1 MARGRKGLNRHQ
13 KAAFKGGEH
22 RVRGE
27 TIQRLIELADST
39 DPAERL
45 HAAANLC
52 PCHVRKRVEAAGAAL
67 YRLMQDPDV
76 RVRRA
81 AWHTLEDGGCPND
94 PALLP
99 IFERAVANETDSQV
113 RGWVE
118 RFCSAGSGGARPARL
133 AARGL
138 HPFPRVR
145 ALRLL
150 RRNRTAACV
159 PNTIRK
165 SPAAAARDASP
176 RFVSSVMG
184 RRHNFPPILRRGGVF
199 LKPYSLAKSVPTRS
213 KTASSRFAGR
223 AEIKVACLARQS
235 ILLT

>member
-39 DPAERL
+39 DLAERL
-45 HAAANLC
+45 HAAENLC
-52 PCHVRKRVEAAGAAL
+52 PCHVRKRVEAAWEAL

-99 IFERAVANETDSQV
+99 IFKRAVANETDSQV
-113 RGWVE
+113 RRWVE
-118 RFCSAGSGGARPARL
+118 RFAAPALAERDRQDSLRAAYTPFQEYGRCDFCGETGRRVRTEYDTELTCSGGPRRL
-133 AARGL
+133 AQICQPCDGQ
-138 HPFPRVR
+138 
-145 ALRLL
+145 
-150 RRNRTAACV
+150 
-159 PNTIRK
+159 
-165 SPAAAARDASP
+165 AS
-176 RFVSSVMG
+176 
-184 RRHNFPPILRRGGVF
+184 
-199 LKPYSLAKSVPTRS
+199 
-213 KTASSRFAGR
+213 
-223 AEIKVACLARQS
+223 
-235 ILLT
+235 

>member
-1 MARGRKGLNRHQ
+1 MTPRRRKGLNRHQ

-27 TIQRLIELADST
+27 TIDRLIKMAAST

-45 HAAANLC
+45 HAAENLC
-52 PCHVRKRVEAAGAAL
+52 PCHVRKRVETAWEAL

-113 RGWVE
+113 RRWVE
-118 RFCSAGSGGARPARL
+118 RFAAPALAERDRQDSLRAAHSPFQERGRCDFCGKVNAGVRTDYETKLTASGG
-133 AARGL
+133 
-138 HPFPRVR
+138 
-145 ALRLL
+145 
-150 RRNRTAACV
+150 
-159 PNTIRK
+159 
-165 SPAAAARDASP
+165 SQ
-176 RFVSSVMG
+176 
-184 RRHNFPPILRRGGVF
+184 
-199 LKPYSLAKSVPTRS
+199 
-213 KTASSRFAGR
+213 RFARICQQCDGQ
-223 AEIKVACLARQS
+223 AS
-235 ILLT
+235 

>member
-27 TIQRLIELADST
+27 TIQRLIEWADST
-39 DPAERL
+39 NPAERL

-118 RFCSAGSGGARPARL
+118 RFAAPALAERDRQDSLRAAYNPFQEYGRCDFCGETDRRVRTEYDTEITSSGGPRRL
-133 AARGL
+133 AQICQQCDGQ
-138 HPFPRVR
+138 
-145 ALRLL
+145 
-150 RRNRTAACV
+150 
-159 PNTIRK
+159 
-165 SPAAAARDASP
+165 AS
-176 RFVSSVMG
+176 
-184 RRHNFPPILRRGGVF
+184 
-199 LKPYSLAKSVPTRS
+199 
-213 KTASSRFAGR
+213 
-223 AEIKVACLARQS
+223 
-235 ILLT
+235 